1 VRGRIAEIEAEAEEL
16 LRSDLHQLK
25 SRLEEA
31 ERHGRDVLKEMVDK
45 VEQQIAHAKH
55 RLEHPEDAPA
65 ALPGRLEAR

>member
-1 VRGRIAEIEAEAEEL
+1 
-16 LRSDLHQLK
+16 
-25 SRLEEA
+25 
-31 ERHGRDVLKEMVDK
+31 MVDK